1 MKLTDRIVGFSPLF
15 ALNVPVFFSADS
27 FSHPVMLF
35 HIKQATINFTG
46 CADSPNTCR
55 VYSPSWLF
63 QAGKSQFV
71 CAQRNFL
78 PTLMSPLQQPCHKN
92 IAGSSTNPG
101 TVVSCQTASPAKSS
115 HIYSHVFF
123 EATCCLWFVYKFP
136 FFPVMAI
143 HSLHL
148 LVNCLT
154 VIGTKMVVL
163 SGEFDNVKMIL
174 WV

>member
-1 MKLTDRIVGFSPLF
+1 MKLTDRIVGFSPLI

-78 PTLMSPLQQPCHKN
+78 PSLMSPLQQPCHKN
-92 IAGSSTNPG
+92 IAGTSSTNPG
-101 TVVSCQTASPAKSS
+101 TVVSCQTASPAISS
-115 HIYSHVFF
+115 HIYSPMHVFWSNM
-123 EATCCLWFVYKFP
+123 LSLNS
-136 FFPVMAI
+136 
-143 HSLHL
+143 HSSLSWPSTHSIYL
-148 LVNCLT
+148 LT
-154 VIGTKMVVL
+154 V
-163 SGEFDNVKMIL
+163 
-174 WV
+174 